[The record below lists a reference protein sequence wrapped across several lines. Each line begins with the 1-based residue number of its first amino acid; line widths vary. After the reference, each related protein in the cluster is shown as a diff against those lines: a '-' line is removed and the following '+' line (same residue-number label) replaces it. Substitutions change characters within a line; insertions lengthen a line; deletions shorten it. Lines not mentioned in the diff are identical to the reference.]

1 MYLSKERQK
10 FNSEK
15 VMVQMKNN
23 SVYKEDKVR
32 EKEIAYQI
40 SAVIKDIIDVEKLD
54 LILFKK

>member
-32 EKEIAYQI
+32 EKEIVYQI